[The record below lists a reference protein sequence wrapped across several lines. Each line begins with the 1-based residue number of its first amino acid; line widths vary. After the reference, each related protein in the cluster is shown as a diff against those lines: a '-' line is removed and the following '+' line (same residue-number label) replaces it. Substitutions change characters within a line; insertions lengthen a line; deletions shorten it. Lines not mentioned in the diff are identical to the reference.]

1 LGSGTFKVTRK
12 GFVIS
17 VPKQKTYH
25 GYPILSANILSYNRI
40 IVEGEGVNEW
50 R

>member
-1 LGSGTFKVTRK
+1 MAIQF
-12 GFVIS
+12 FA
-17 VPKQKTYH
+17 
-25 GYPILSANILSYNRI
+25 ANILSYNRI